1 MTARSSLRHTVRR
14 LLLGRALRSIGQ
26 GILSADFAL
35 YLHAL
40 GWRPAAIGG
49 LLAGVL
55 AFAVLLTAVAGWLC
69 DRHGRRAFVL
79 GYDLVVAGCALGAGV
94 SAQSWVLVPLSVI
107 GGFGRG
113 GPSTPFAPAEQAWL
127 SDALPRRRRSHIYSV
142 SAALGLAG
150 LALGALLGMLP
161 ELTAQWL
168 PGALAYRPLFL
179 LVALSALAAFVTV
192 LPTRERRRFRV
203 EPAQLNAASQST
215 RRSENRLL
223 VRLTW
228 INALNGLGIGLTGPL
243 IAYWFNLRFGM
254 GPGSIAPVMALA
266 FAAAALASF
275 GTGRLTLK
283 VGVMRAV
290 IGARALALVLLLALP
305 LVPTFAWA
313 AALHVLRTAL
323 NLGTIGARQGLNI
336 GLVGA
341 ARRGVAASVSLV
353 SMLLP
358 QAIGPALAG
367 ILFAGGAL
375 GAPFYLAVGMQ
386 AAYLV
391 LYNRNF
397 RAHDPV
403 RAPSGGH
410 RGGSD

>member
-1 MTARSSLRHTVRR
+1 MSARSSLRYTVRR
-14 LLLGRALRSIGQ
+14 LLLARALRSVGQ
-26 GILSADFAL
+26 GALSADFAL

-55 AFAVLLTAVAGWLC
+55 AFAVVLTAVAGWFC
-69 DRHGRRAFVL
+69 DRYGRRRFVL
-79 GYDLVVAGCALGAGV
+79 GYDLVVAGCALGVAA

-113 GPSTPFAPAEQAWL
+113 GPSTPLAPAEQAWL
-127 SDALPRRRRSHIYSV
+127 SDALPRRRRSQLYSV
-142 SAALGLAG
+142 SVALGLAG
-150 LALGALLGMLP
+150 LALGALLGMSPDLS
-161 ELTAQWL
+161 TRWL
-168 PGALAYRPLFL
+168 PGALAYRPVFL
-179 LVALSALAAFVTV
+179 LVALSSLAAFITV
-192 LPTRERRRFRV
+192 LPTRERRRFRL
-203 EPAQLNAASQST
+203 EPGRMPAASQST

-223 VRLTW
+223 MRLTW

-254 GPGSIAPVMALA
+254 GPGNIAPVMALA
-266 FAAAALASF
+266 FAAAALASL

-283 VGVMRAV
+283 VGVMQAV

-305 LVPTFAWA
+305 LVPSFAAA
-313 AALHVLRTAL
+313 AALHIIRTAL

-336 GLVGA
+336 GLVAA

-358 QAIGPALAG
+358 QAVGPALAG

-375 GAPFYLAVGMQ
+375 AAPFYLAVGMQ

-403 RAPSGGH
+403 RAPE
-410 RGGSD
+410 RVR